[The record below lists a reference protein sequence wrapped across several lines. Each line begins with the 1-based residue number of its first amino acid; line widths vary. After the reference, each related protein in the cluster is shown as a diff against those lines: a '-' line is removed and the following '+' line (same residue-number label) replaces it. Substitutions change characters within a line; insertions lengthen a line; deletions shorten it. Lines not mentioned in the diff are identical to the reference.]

1 MGWFAQIRK
10 VGTIYMLHY
19 GEDFMGM
26 EQFYPPRGGLTSDD
40 SVSGGSRHMQRPSY
54 NLKMLPH
61 IT

>member
-26 EQFYPPRGGLTSDD
+26 EQFYPPRGGL
-40 SVSGGSRHMQRPSY
+40 
-54 NLKMLPH
+54 LPTTPCLEGLATCKDLA
-61 IT
+61 II